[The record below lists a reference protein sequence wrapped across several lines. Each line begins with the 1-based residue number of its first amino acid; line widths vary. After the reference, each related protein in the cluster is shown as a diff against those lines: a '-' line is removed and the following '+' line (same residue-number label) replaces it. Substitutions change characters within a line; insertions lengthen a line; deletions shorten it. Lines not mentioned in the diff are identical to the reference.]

1 MLNGAVVQS
10 CHGAKKVE
18 IIVQVTKDFE
28 TKPEEVLVTP
38 PDHWGCTSERGP
50 E

>member
-1 MLNGAVVQS
+1 MFRK
-10 CHGAKKVE
+10 CHGTKKVE
-18 IIVQVTKDFE
+18 MCIQVTKDFE

-38 PDHWGCTSERGP
+38 PDYLGCTSERGP